1 MLEKLQLVKEKSMDF
16 VHNSS
21 ANISL
26 SKTQISKIIQ
36 SVGFLGRLLGP
47 LRKAGLSLMKN
58 AIKPLVK
65 DPFTPLGLT
74 AAASA
79 ANVAIHKNLLAQ
91 KEQHQS
97 FQIKKVKISGKYL
110 NFLKTFETIENEVK
124 EQQVDFL
131 ICH

>member
-26 SKTQISKIIQ
+26 SKTQISKITQ

-65 DPFTPLGLT
+65 DAFIPLGLT
-74 AAASA
+74 AAAAA

-91 KEQHQS
+91 KERHQS
-97 FQIKKVKISGKYL
+97 FQMKKVKISGKCL

-124 EQQVDFL
+124 EQKVDLL